1 MHITIIGPS
10 GSGKT
15 TLAAELARTAGFR
28 HVELDALYHGP
39 NWEPCSIGVL
49 RERVAAAT
57 EGDDWITDS
66 TYHTLLGDFV
76 VERVDL
82 LVWLDLPLRV
92 VLWRLL
98 RRTHLRNRDKVEL
111 WNGNVEPG
119 WRESLPTL
127 IWPAFKRVFEN
138 RRALPARYAD
148 VNMRRLRSDA
158 ANDCNLTE
166 VRLRRGAFCNQV
178 STWLQSLDRSQ
189 SIHPTARM
197 SGSSNRSERQKT
209 PPFTER

>member
-1 MHITIIGPS
+1 MRITIIGPS

-15 TLAAELARTAGFR
+15 RLAAELARTAGLR

-39 NWEPCSIGVL
+39 SWEPCSLDVL
-49 RERVAAAT
+49 RERVLAAT
-57 EGDDWITDS
+57 DGDAWVTDS
-66 TYHTLLGDFV
+66 TYHTLLGDLI
-76 VERVDL
+76 VERADV
-82 LVWLDLPLRV
+82 LVWLDLPVRL

-98 RRTHLRNRDKVEL
+98 RRTHVRNRDKVEL

-127 IWPAFKRVFEN
+127 IWPALKRVFEN

-158 ANDCNLTE
+158 AVRAFVAE
-166 VRLRRGAFCNQV
+166 VEPR
-178 STWLQSLDRSQ
+178 
-189 SIHPTARM
+189 
-197 SGSSNRSERQKT
+197 ERPQ
-209 PPFTER
+209 PD

>member
-1 MHITIIGPS
+1 MRLAIIGPS
-10 GSGKT
+10 GSGKS
-15 TLAAELARTAGFR
+15 TLAAELARTAGLR

-39 NWEPCSIGVL
+39 NWEPCSIEVL

-57 EGDDWITDS
+57 AGDDWVTDS

-76 VERVDL
+76 VERADV
-82 LVWLDLPLRV
+82 LVWLDLPARLV
-92 VLWRLL
+92 MWRLL
-98 RRTHLRNRDKVEL
+98 RRTHVRNRDKVEL

-119 WRESLPTL
+119 WRQSLPTL

-158 ANDCNLTE
+158 AVRAFVAE
-166 VRLRRGAFCNQV
+166 VGRR
-178 STWLQSLDRSQ
+178 
-189 SIHPTARM
+189 
-197 SGSSNRSERQKT
+197 
-209 PPFTER
+209 

>member
-1 MHITIIGPS
+1 MRIAILGPS

-15 TLAAELARTAGFR
+15 TLAAELARTAGLR

-39 NWEPCSIGVL
+39 NWEPCSLDVL
-49 RERVAAAT
+49 RERVDAAT
-57 EGDDWITDS
+57 SGDDWVTDS

-76 VERVDL
+76 VDRADV
-82 LVWLDLPLRV
+82 LVWLDLPARLV
-92 VLWRLL
+92 IWRLL
-98 RRTHLRNRDKVEL
+98 RRTHVRNRDKVEL

-138 RRALPARYAD
+138 RRALPVRYAD

-158 ANDCNLTE
+158 AVKAFVAE
-166 VRLRRGAFCNQV
+166 VERRG
-178 STWLQSLDRSQ
+178 
-189 SIHPTARM
+189 
-197 SGSSNRSERQKT
+197 
-209 PPFTER
+209 